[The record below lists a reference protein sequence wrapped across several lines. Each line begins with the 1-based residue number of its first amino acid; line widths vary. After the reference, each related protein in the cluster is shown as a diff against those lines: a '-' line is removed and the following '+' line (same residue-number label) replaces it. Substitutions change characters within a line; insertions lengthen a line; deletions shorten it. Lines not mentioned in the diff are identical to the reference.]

1 MPKGKKEE
9 KQVVDDK
16 FQQLDISTKD
26 PRTAILM
33 LDSPEGLVTCT
44 ACQALHKHIE
54 KSEQNCTEVQNYD
67 ILPKLVGLLSSTEKA
82 VKASAL
88 VCLSAMTHSLNV
100 RRSLLKLQCVA
111 PLLDM
116 LKPETDVVILERAT
130 FVISQLAEE
139 YSFKQLL
146 QEQNACQYL
155 IGLLSQLDCDLLKNS
170 IKSLSLLTSHYTSR
184 KSMIEENGFPPVLAL
199 LDSEYS
205 IIQELSLQTL
215 HNCLQD
221 GMMIL

>member
-1 MPKGKKEE
+1 
-9 KQVVDDK
+9 
-16 FQQLDISTKD
+16 
-26 PRTAILM
+26 
-33 LDSPEGLVTCT
+33 
-44 ACQALHKHIE
+44 
-54 KSEQNCTEVQNYD
+54 VQNYD

>member
-1 MPKGKKEE
+1 MIH
-9 KQVVDDK
+9 
-16 FQQLDISTKD
+16 L
-26 PRTAILM
+26 TA
-33 LDSPEGLVTCT
+33 
-44 ACQALHKHIE
+44 
-54 KSEQNCTEVQNYD
+54 
-67 ILPKLVGLLSSTEKA
+67 
-82 VKASAL
+82 
-88 VCLSAMTHSLNV
+88 
-100 RRSLLKLQCVA
+100 
-111 PLLDM
+111 
-116 LKPETDVVILERAT
+116 DVVILERAT